1 MDAFKN
7 QIRDAKSAA
16 DDLAEVAPGMVK
28 SSTFDAAFE
37 KSTELMTRIRGL
49 VRTPLPGELGPEERE
64 LRESILEL
72 LRQMDGQMRAALDRP
87 PMVEQDRAFPEMVD
101 TLRKQ
106 LDTLLLKANAVEGGR
121 RRKTRRAK
129 RKSMRTK
136 RIYRH
141 YRKTR

>member
-7 QIRDAKSAA
+7 QIRDAKSVA
-16 DDLAEVAPGMVK
+16 DDLAEAAPGMVK

-64 LRESILEL
+64 LRASILEL

-87 PMVEQDRAFPEMVD
+87 PMVEQDRVFPEMVD

-121 RRKTRRAK
+121 RRRKTRRAP
-129 RKSMRTK
+129 RKS
-136 RIYRH
+136 
-141 YRKTR
+141 RKTRRVSRK